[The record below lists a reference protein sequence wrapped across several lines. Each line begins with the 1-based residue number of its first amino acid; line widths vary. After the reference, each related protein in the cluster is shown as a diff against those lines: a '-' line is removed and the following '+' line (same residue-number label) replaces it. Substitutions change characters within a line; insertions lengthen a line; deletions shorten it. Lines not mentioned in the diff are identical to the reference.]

1 MEISNAYSKALELEG
16 LLLLLKSE
24 NTDNFK
30 IDLILTRLSE
40 KMDEINADIIAIRR
54 QYQLELY
61 HAAEQHVRENSQIVP
76 AQDTAAAVNTADDNE
91 SGDTI
96 CHNCQVLH
104 SETETIADEPGC
116 ITDDENER
124 IENNAMAD
132 SALFEEEEDAEMF
145 SPDTKSPLTDDSV
158 ELHEYGKEEIRKKED
173 SVAPETS
180 VNIVIEDSCVDV
192 NRSAFALSTRGD
204 IRKVFTLNDNYKFR
218 RLLFS
223 NSQELYAETL
233 LKVEN
238 MKSTY
243 EAEDYFY
250 NTLKWDK
257 ENPDVKDFMTTI
269 SAYFLGK

>member
-61 HAAEQHVRENSQIVP
+61 HAAEQHVKENSQIVP
-76 AQDTAAAVNTADDNE
+76 AQETAAAVNTADDNE
-91 SGDTI
+91 PGDTI
-96 CHNCQVLH
+96 CHDCQVLH

-116 ITDDENER
+116 ITDVENER
-124 IENNAMAD
+124 IEDNAMAD
-132 SALFEEEEDAEMF
+132 SALFEEEEDADMF
-145 SPDTKSPLTDDSV
+145 SPDTKAPLTDDSF
-158 ELHEYGKEEIRKKED
+158 ELHEYGKEEIREKED

-223 NSQELYAETL
+223 NSPELYAETL

-238 MKSTY
+238 MKSTF